1 LFDIENFKNI
11 NDTYGHLS
19 GDAALRSVAG
29 LIWETGRNTDTIA
42 RYGGEEFAVILPETD
57 MKGAAI
63 FAERVRKKIETN
75 LIAVDNMKT
84 RVTVSM
90 GIFVYD
96 PNKGKRDKDEFV
108 KAADKALYNSKNSGK
123 NKISIASL

>member
-1 LFDIENFKNI
+1 
-11 NDTYGHLS
+11 
-19 GDAALRSVAG
+19 
-29 LIWETGRNTDTIA
+29 
-42 RYGGEEFAVILPETD
+42 
-57 MKGAAI
+57 
-63 FAERVRKKIETN
+63 
-75 LIAVDNMKT
+75 MKT

>member
-1 LFDIENFKNI
+1 MVDIDNFKNI

-29 LIWETGRNTDTIA
+29 LIWETGRNTDIIA

-90 GIFVYD
+90 GISVYD

-108 KAADKALYNSKNSGK
+108 KSADKALYNSKNSGK